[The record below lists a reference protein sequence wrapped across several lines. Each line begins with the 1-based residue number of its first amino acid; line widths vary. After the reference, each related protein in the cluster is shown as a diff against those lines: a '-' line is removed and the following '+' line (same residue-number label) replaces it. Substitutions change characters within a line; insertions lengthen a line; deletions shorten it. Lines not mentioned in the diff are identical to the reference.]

1 MKNEF
6 DDLNNVK
13 NDLDNIEEIII
24 SEEEKEKIRKRVMGK
39 IEKTKKSNSKNKK
52 KIIIAASFIFA
63 ITGSFALTNESVLAS
78 IENVGRSIESFFDWN
93 KDDEVKY
100 DFKEYKKEVIKT
112 VTDKGIKFSVN
123 EVVLDDREL
132 YVSASVDYSE
142 FDRETLKTNYDGD
155 LKIIPSNSDA
165 KLNLLVGDNMIE
177 ATNWG
182 GSYEYNENGTSDV
195 LLKVSTDFKLKDED
209 IETQDMDFNKVYKIK
224 LKVDQ
229 IIAQIPKKEHEIIDG
244 NWDIEFEIDGKKLL
258 EELKITDI
266 DKTIGFE
273 YKGEKLEVHLGEFR
287 VSPMSM
293 TLDYTYDQ
301 ELFEK
306 LINKDENLALDFYD
320 ENNEMISFNSQGGG
334 GNGKGQTE
342 LSTKWMIDREIDVS
356 KIKVVPVIEKYNRV
370 GRSLKAEGTP
380 EELNIK

>member
-6 DDLNNVK
+6 DDLNNVE

-24 SEEEKEKIRKRVMGK
+24 SEEEKEKIRSRVMGK

-52 KIIIAASFIFA
+52 KMILAASFIFA

-100 DFKEYKKEVIKT
+100 DFKEYKKEVIKI

-155 LKIIPSNSDA
+155 LKIIPANSDA

-182 GSYEYNENGTSDV
+182 GSYEYNENGTSDA
-195 LLKVSTDFKLKDED
+195 LFSISTDFKLKDED

-229 IIAQIPKKEHEIIDG
+229 MIAQIPKKEHEIIDG

-273 YKGEKLEVHLGEFR
+273 YKGEKLEVHLGKFR

-293 TLDYTYDQ
+293 TLDYSYDLG
-301 ELFEK
+301 LFQKATNDNEHLGFK
-306 LINKDENLALDFYD
+306 FYD
-320 ENNEMISFNSQGGG
+320 ENNKEIDFVSQGGG
-334 GNGKGQTE
+334 GNGKNVME
-342 LSTKWMIDREIDVS
+342 MSTMWMIDRDIS
-356 KIKVVPVIEKYNRV
+356 KIKIIPMIEKYSFFGND
-370 GRSLKAEGTP
+370 KKF
-380 EELNIK
+380 EESAIEIDIK